1 MICPYTLLYPP
12 HLNVF
17 AIGSPRIKK
26 KKKDH
31 SQKENVHQFLINS
44 FQNNQEQNVP

>member
-1 MICPYTLLYPP
+1 MFLQLG
-12 HLNVF
+12 HQEL
-17 AIGSPRIKK
+17 KK